1 MNNFIFE
8 DDLEYYY
15 RKYEELEDYIIE
27 LNNMDDIII
36 DFYNKKFKK
45 YEHRNK

>member
-27 LNNMDDIII
+27 LNSIDDII
-36 DFYNKKFKK
+36 DFYNKKYLNRK
-45 YEHRNK
+45 

>member
-27 LNNMDDIII
+27 LNSIDDII

>member
-15 RKYEELEDYIIE
+15 HKYEELEDYIIE
-27 LNNMDDIII
+27 LNSIDDII
-36 DFYNKKFKK
+36 DFYNKKYLNRK
-45 YEHRNK
+45 

>member
-27 LNNMDDIII
+27 LNSI
-36 DFYNKKFKK
+36 DFYNKKLFKQ
-45 YEHRNK
+45 EII

>member
-27 LNNMDDIII
+27 LNSIDDII
-36 DFYNKKFKK
+36 DFYNKNYLNRK
-45 YEHRNK
+45 

>member
-15 RKYEELEDYIIE
+15 SKYEELEDYIIE
-27 LNNMDDIII
+27 LNSIDDII
-36 DFYNKKFKK
+36 DFYNKKYLNRK
-45 YEHRNK
+45 